1 MLKSIS
7 DSELRS
13 AAERRGYLLKKS
25 QKNSFN
31 NYGGYM
37 IVDINNCVVAGE
49 KFSLMPE
56 DVKEFLSQE

>member
-7 DSELRS
+7 DSALRS
-13 AAERRGYLLKKS
+13 AAERR
-25 QKNSFN
+25 
-31 NYGGYM
+31 GYM